1 MTRHRRSPELRHLQG
16 FSLIELMISLTL
28 GLIIMVAV
36 LSTYISSAAAS
47 RMAEAQGRMYEDGQ
61 AALTI
66 LTQQLRMA
74 GYNPYQT
81 DRLDTNVQNPVYT
94 EPTSYSDVA
103 SAVGWTYS
111 GDITP
116 NGLFELSDYSIR
128 GCDGAFSFSSPA
140 TSLTGAT
147 SLDDLGCA
155 TDTGPDSIALSYE
168 ADRFNTVPTIG
179 LFPTDCLGYPL
190 GEITASVP
198 NFSGAAVA
206 VAPIN
211 VSYFVAINRFYIDTS
226 LGSLSCNGSGSSSQA
241 LVENIEDMQI
251 TYGVENPVGQT
262 RTVAGYLIATGLLSD
277 SALDISNSTSFTAQ
291 ERWRKVV
298 TVRVCLVVRSED
310 PVVSD
315 LASAQYFNCAGEL
328 VDSPP
333 DLRLRR
339 TFSSTVM
346 LRNWLEIAIP
356 VEIPQS

>member
-1 MTRHRRSPELRHLQG
+1 MTRHRRSSELRYLQG

-36 LSTYISSAAAS
+36 LSTYISSAAAA

-61 AALTI
+61 AALSI
-66 LTQQLRMA
+66 LTQQLQMA

-81 DRLDTNVQNPVYT
+81 GRLDTNVQNPVYT
-94 EPTSYSDVA
+94 EPTSYSE
-103 SAVGWTYS
+103 SGAVWTYS

-116 NGLFELSDYSIR
+116 NGFALSHYSIR

-155 TDTGPDSIALSYE
+155 NDTGPDSIALSYE
-168 ADRFNTVPTIG
+168 ADRFNTVSTIG
-179 LFPTDCLGYPL
+179 LLPTDCLGYPL

-226 LGSLSCNGSGSSSQA
+226 LGSLSCQGNGSGSSSQA

-262 RTVAGYLIATGLLSD
+262 RTVAGYLSANGLLSD

-298 TVRVCLVVRSED
+298 TVRVCLVVRSEG

-356 VEIPQS
+356 VEIP